1 METNPSNRKTGRLRS
16 ILTYMRRMCL
26 SIYSRWRARRLRRS
40 MTRHLRNSK
49 AHLKME
55 YKQASPRRNF
65 HKGSMIYTSP
75 TSSPTEVRSS
85 QAQKSQRQITM
96 DPTRPQKLQ
105 IWRLTK
111 SGWQPV
117 MDTHGQITERQ
128 TDKP

>member
-1 METNPSNRKTGRLRS
+1 METNPMSKKTGRLTS

-26 SIYSRWRARRLRRS
+26 SIFSRLRARRLQRS
-40 MTRHLRNSK
+40 MTRHLRNSR

-55 YKQASPRRNF
+55 YKQESPRRSLR
-65 HKGSMIYTSP
+65 KGSMIYTSP
-75 TSSPTEVRSS
+75 TSSPTDHKPS
-85 QAQKSQRQITM
+85 QLQRLQRHLTM
-96 DPTRPQKLQ
+96 DPTKPRKLQ

>member
-1 METNPSNRKTGRLRS
+1 METNPSNRKMGHVRS

-40 MTRHLRNSK
+40 MTRHLRNSR

-55 YKQASPRRNF
+55 YKQAKASRNF

-75 TSSPTEVRSS
+75 TSSPTEAKPSPP
-85 QAQKSQRQITM
+85 QKLQRQITM
-96 DPTRPQKLQ
+96 DPTKPQKLR
-105 IWRLTK
+105 IWRLTR

-117 MDTHGQITERQ
+117 MDTHGQITEKPM
-128 TDKP
+128 DKP